1 MTTNDSKGNNI
12 GDLTGA
18 GQIINSEVA
27 KRTYDDAL
35 SPTMRELGG
44 LSSDTLKAFRLFT
57 APIQLVAAYQ
67 DRFRVFCEKVRSKVP
82 EDQQREAP
90 AEIGRPVMEAFASTS
105 DDSPLMSMFE
115 ELMAKAI
122 DKREADKL
130 SPLFPNLIKNL
141 SPLEAKLI
149 ADLNKR
155 PQTTDDILDP
165 IENNITQRVGAN
177 FNFED
182 FGGHAHH
189 LTISQ
194 ELKEKNIVSIID
206 NNKSNITEFY
216 PDIKV
221 PNDLKFRRTTIRL
234 TMFGRWFASA
244 CIGNGDIGEEFNS
257 N

>member
-1 MTTNDSKGNNI
+1 MMSNDDSKGPII

-27 KRTYDDAL
+27 KKTYDDAL

-44 LSSDTLKAFRLFT
+44 LSADTFKAFRLFT
-57 APIQLVAAYQ
+57 APIQLMAAYQ
-67 DRFRVFCEKVRSKVP
+67 DRFRVFCEKVRNKVP
-82 EDQQREAP
+82 DEQQREAP

-105 DDSPLMSMFE
+105 DDSPLMAMFE

-130 SPLFPNLIKNL
+130 SPSFPKIIRNL

-149 ADLNKR
+149 AALKKG
-155 PQTTDDILDP
+155 PQITDDLFKTD
-165 IENNITQRVGAN
+165 ENLIVQRIYAN

-194 ELKEKNIVSIID
+194 NLKEKNIVSI
-206 NNKSNITEFY
+206 NANISLDGPKLY
-216 PDIKV
+216 PAVAIPTGCRLKRTKV
-221 PNDLKFRRTTIRL
+221 YLS
-234 TMFGRWFASA
+234 MFGVWFASA
-244 CIGNGDIGEEFNS
+244 CVGNNNLSERTK
-257 N
+257 